1 MKKNSKSKKANKG
14 ILKAILKPKTLYF
27 FSTFGPRGIIV
38 VGWCWRDVHLG
49 GGMGTGLSF

>member
-1 MKKNSKSKKANKG
+1 MKKNSKNKKANKG

-27 FSTFGPRGIIV
+27 FGTFGPRGIIV
-38 VGWCWRDVHLG
+38 VGWCWRGVHLG